1 LNKEYEKE
9 LNYIIYGAN
18 YKPNRRLESL
28 EIPRDTLQDNS
39 LENSDIPSQ
48 SEIDNLK
55 ISQKIQPKNMEQ
67 ETILASILSKN
78 LYELKTPQTIDKVK
92 KKNEKISQQLTNK
105 KKS

>member
-1 LNKEYEKE
+1 
-9 LNYIIYGAN
+9 
-18 YKPNRRLESL
+18 
-28 EIPRDTLQDNS
+28 
-39 LENSDIPSQ
+39 
-48 SEIDNLK
+48 
-55 ISQKIQPKNMEQ
+55 MEQ